1 MRRDQQGLTWTV
13 ETEMPVRR
21 AVSVALLAA
30 CAAGACGG
38 ESTAEDW
45 TVSMDTLGATARVT
59 NTPPDAGG
67 IPTLL
72 GTAELRVGS
81 VEGGTPAS
89 FGLIRSMAVLE
100 DGRIAVADGQ
110 AQEIRLFDSDG
121 RHLRT
126 FGGEGA
132 GPGELRGLQG
142 VYVDHEGLLRVAEQA
157 NGRLSV
163 FHPDSGFVRSYPL
176 RLFSYGFRGPW
187 GAAVAPDGRTFVISS
202 GPIGEGRYG
211 NMIRVYDPEMRQLD
225 AIPYHDYTDDVER
238 EEQPG
243 AWRISLGGS
252 AFTWAGVPFYARP
265 YELISADGG
274 FWTSAD
280 GAQYLQVTRWTP
292 GGDTTLVLQSRRLPV
307 PVTAAERDSAMATLV
322 AGLASRMPNPPK
334 LDPGK
339 VPPTKPPLY
348 GLSLDERGRLWV
360 RLTEPTV
367 EPTLYDVFDR
377 DGRHAE
383 TVSLPFRVDAWIP
396 PTVSGDTL
404 WAVVVDEVDVQH
416 VVRVRLRPT
425 EED

>member
-1 MRRDQQGLTWTV
+1 MTR
-13 ETEMPVRR
+13 VRGGR
-21 AVSVALLAA
+21 CVALLAA
-30 CAAGACGG
+30 LASGACGG
-38 ESTAEDW
+38 ESTAEEW
-45 TVSMDTLGATARVT
+45 TVSVDTVGAAVRVA
-59 NTPPDAGG
+59 NTPPDAEG
-67 IPTLL
+67 IPTLF
-72 GTAELRVGS
+72 GVEVLRIGS

-89 FGLIRSMAVLE
+89 FGLIRSIAILD

-110 AQEIRLFDSDG
+110 AQEVRLFDSGG

-132 GPGELRGLQG
+132 GPGELRGMQG
-142 VYVDHEGLLRVAEQA
+142 VYADHEGLLRVAEQS

-202 GPIGEGRYG
+202 GPIGVGRYG
-211 NMIRVYDPEMRQLD
+211 NLIRVYDPEMGQLD
-225 AIPYHDYTDDVER
+225 AIPYHDYTDEVER

-265 YELISADGG
+265 YELISPDGG

-292 GGDTTLVLQSRRLPV
+292 GGDTTLVLQSRRFPV
-307 PVTAAERDSAMATLV
+307 PVTAAERDSAMAALM

-348 GLSLDERGRLWV
+348 GLSLDESGRLWV
-360 RLTEPTV
+360 RLTDPAV
-367 EPTLYDVFDR
+367 EPTLYDVFGP

-383 TVSLPFRVDAWIP
+383 TVSLPFRVDAWIAP
-396 PTVSGDTL
+396 IVRDDTL
-404 WAVVVDEVDVQH
+404 WAVVVDDVDVQY
-416 VVRVRLRPT
+416 VVRARMA
-425 EED
+425 D